1 MSTSTTSRA
10 LFASL
15 AALSF
20 LVTTPATAAPTA
32 TEPSS
37 TDTTAPAR
45 TSSFHADFEVDPTA
59 YVLDGY
65 SLHVGLGQGR
75 FRLDLGAFAMKVPG
89 AIHGK
94 KDFDISFDGF
104 GAKLHYFFFA
114 EQKHL
119 FAGIDG
125 GFNRML
131 AERKGSDL
139 ASRQHQYS
147 LGAHVGWRIP
157 LPAGFYVTPW
167 IGISHSFNAKDVT
180 LQGATYTSN
189 AMMIFPAIHLGYR
202 FQ

>member
-45 TSSFHADFEVDPTA
+45 TSEFHADFEVDPTA

-89 AIHGK
+89 AIHGNK
-94 KDFDISFDGF
+94 ASTSRSTALAREASLLLLRR
-104 GAKLHYFFFA
+104 AKTPVCWHRRRLQPHA
-114 EQKHL
+114 
-119 FAGIDG
+119 
-125 GFNRML
+125 
-131 AERKGSDL
+131 
-139 ASRQHQYS
+139 RQ
-147 LGAHVGWRIP
+147 A
-157 LPAGFYVTPW
+157 
-167 IGISHSFNAKDVT
+167 
-180 LQGATYTSN
+180 QG
-189 AMMIFPAIHLGYR
+189 L
-202 FQ
+202 